1 LNQPKGKTMQ
11 LTINQLNR
19 EAATGII
26 TTVHWSASKTSGEH
40 TASSYGSVG
49 LTAGDT
55 VIPFAD
61 VTEANVKA
69 WLGTALDLTE
79 MEAALDAQ
87 LAALAAPAVLNGM
100 PWSAA

>member
-1 LNQPKGKTMQ
+1 MQ
-11 LTINQLNR
+11 ITINQLNR

-55 VIPFAD
+55 VIPFAN
-61 VTEANVKA
+61 VTEANVLA
-69 WLGTALDLTE
+69 WLGTALDLTD

-87 LAALAAPAVLNGM
+87 LAALAAPAVLDGT
-100 PWSAA
+100 PWTA

>member
-1 LNQPKGKTMQ
+1 MQ
-11 LTINQLNR
+11 LSINQLNR
-19 EAATGII
+19 EASTGII

-49 LTAGDT
+49 LTAGST

-61 VTEANVKA
+61 VTEANVLA
-69 WLGTALDLTE
+69 WLGTVLDTAE
-79 MEAALDAQ
+79 MEAGLDAQ

-100 PWSAA
+100 PWA

>member
-1 LNQPKGKTMQ
+1 MK

-49 LTAGDT
+49 LTAGDSI
-55 VIPFAD
+55 IPFAD
-61 VTEANVKA
+61 VTEANVQA
-69 WLGTALDLTE
+69 WLGTALDLTA

-87 LAALAAPAVLNGM
+87 LNDLAAPAVLDGL
-100 PWSAA
+100 PWAAP

>member
-1 LNQPKGKTMQ
+1 MQ

-19 EAATGII
+19 VASTGII

-55 VIPFAD
+55 VIPFAN
-61 VTEANVKA
+61 VTEANVQA
-69 WLGTALDLTE
+69 WLASALDLAE
-79 MEAALDAQ
+79 IEAALDAQ
-87 LAALAAPAVLNGM
+87 LAALTAPVVLDGF
-100 PWSAA
+100 PWA

>member
-1 LNQPKGKTMQ
+1 MQ

>member
-1 LNQPKGKTMQ
+1 MQ
-11 LTINQLNR
+11 ITINQLNR
-19 EAATGII
+19 EASTGII

-61 VTEANVKA
+61 VTEANVLA

-79 MEAALDAQ
+79 MEASLDTQ
-87 LAALAAPAVLNGM
+87 LAALAAPVVLDGL
-100 PWSAA
+100 PWAAA

>member
-1 LNQPKGKTMQ
+1 MK

-55 VIPFAD
+55 VIPFAN
-61 VTEANVKA
+61 VTEANVLA

-87 LAALAAPAVLNGM
+87 LAALAAPAVLDGM

>member
-1 LNQPKGKTMQ
+1 MNI
-11 LTINQLNR
+11 TINQLNR
-19 EAATGII
+19 EASTGII
-26 TTVHWSASKTSGEH
+26 TTVYWSASKTSGEH

-55 VIPFAD
+55 IIPFAD

-87 LAALAAPAVLNGM
+87 LAALAAPAVLDGM
-100 PWSAA
+100 PWAAA

>member
-1 LNQPKGKTMQ
+1 MNI
-11 LTINQLNR
+11 TINQLNR

-55 VIPFAD
+55 VIPFAN
-61 VTEANVKA
+61 VTEANVLA

-87 LAALAAPAVLNGM
+87 LAALAAPAVLDGM

>member
-1 LNQPKGKTMQ
+1 MQ

-55 VIPFAD
+55 VIPFAN

-69 WLGTALDLTE
+69 WLGTALDLE
-79 MEAALDAQ
+79 AMEAALDAQ
-87 LAALAAPAVLNGM
+87 LAALAAPAVLDGM

>member
-1 LNQPKGKTMQ
+1 MQ
-11 LTINQLNR
+11 ITINQLNR
-19 EAATGII
+19 EASTGII

-55 VIPFAD
+55 VIPFAN

-69 WLGTALDLTE
+69 WLATALDLTA
-79 MEAALDAQ
+79 MEASLDTQ
-87 LAALAAPAVLNGM
+87 LAALAAPAVLDGM

>member
-1 LNQPKGKTMQ
+1 MQ
-11 LTINQLNR
+11 LSINQLNR
-19 EAATGII
+19 EASTGII

-55 VIPFAD
+55 VIPFAN
-61 VTEANVKA
+61 VTEANVLA
-69 WLGTALDLTE
+69 WLGAALDLTE

-87 LAALAAPAVLNGM
+87 LAALAAPAVLDGM

>member
-1 LNQPKGKTMQ
+1 MKI
-11 LTINQLNR
+11 TINQLNR
-19 EAATGII
+19 EASTGII

-61 VTEANVKA
+61 VTEANVQA
-69 WLGTALDLTE
+69 WLGTALDL
-79 MEAALDAQ
+79 EAIEASLDTQ

>member
-1 LNQPKGKTMQ
+1 MQ
-11 LTINQLNR
+11 ITINQLNR
-19 EAATGII
+19 EASTGII

-69 WLGTALDLTE
+69 WLASALDLTE
-79 MEAALDAQ
+79 MEASLDTQ
-87 LAALAAPAVLNGM
+87 LAALAAPAVLDGM

>member
-1 LNQPKGKTMQ
+1 MK

-19 EAATGII
+19 EASTGII

-55 VIPFAD
+55 VIPFAN
-61 VTEANVKA
+61 VTEANVLA

-79 MEAALDAQ
+79 MEASLDTQ
-87 LAALAAPAVLNGM
+87 LAALAAPAVLDGM

>member
-1 LNQPKGKTMQ
+1 MNII
-11 LTINQLNR
+11 INQLNR
-19 EAATGII
+19 EASTGII

-69 WLGTALDLTE
+69 WLGAALDLAE

-87 LAALAAPAVLNGM
+87 LAALAAPAVLDGL
-100 PWSAA
+100 PWAAA

>member
-1 LNQPKGKTMQ
+1 MQ
-11 LTINQLNR
+11 ITINQLNR
-19 EAATGII
+19 AASTGII

-55 VIPFAD
+55 VIPFAN

-87 LAALAAPAVLNGM
+87 LAALAAPAVLDGM
-100 PWSAA
+100 PWSV

>member
-1 LNQPKGKTMQ
+1 MQ
-11 LTINQLNR
+11 ITINQLNR
-19 EAATGII
+19 EASTGII

-55 VIPFAD
+55 VIPFAN
-61 VTEANVKA
+61 VTEANVLA
-69 WLGTALDLTE
+69 WLGTALDLTT
-79 MEAALDAQ
+79 MEASLDTQ

-100 PWSAA
+100 PWSQA

>member
-1 LNQPKGKTMQ
+1 MQ

-19 EAATGII
+19 TASTGII

-55 VIPFAD
+55 VIPFAN

-69 WLGTALDLTE
+69 WLGEALNLTE
-79 MEAALDAQ
+79 MEAGLDAQ
-87 LAALAAPAVLNGM
+87 LAALVAPVMLDGLPWAAA
-100 PWSAA
+100 

>member
-1 LNQPKGKTMQ
+1 MQ

-19 EAATGII
+19 EASTGII

-61 VTEANVKA
+61 VTEANVLA
-69 WLGTALDLTE
+69 WLGTALDLTA
-79 MEAALDAQ
+79 MEASLDTQ
-87 LAALAAPAVLNGM
+87 LAALAAPAVLDGM
-100 PWSAA
+100 PWGAA

>member
-1 LNQPKGKTMQ
+1 MQ

-19 EAATGII
+19 EASTGII

-61 VTEANVKA
+61 VTEANVLA
-69 WLGTALDLTE
+69 WLGTAMDLE
-79 MEAALDAQ
+79 AMEASLDTQ
-87 LAALAAPAVLNGM
+87 LAALAAPAVLDGM
-100 PWSAA
+100 PWSV

>member
-1 LNQPKGKTMQ
+1 MQ

-19 EAATGII
+19 EASTGII

-49 LTAGDT
+49 LTAGET
-55 VIPFAD
+55 VIPFAN
-61 VTEANVKA
+61 VTEANVLA
-69 WLGTALDLTE
+69 WLGAALDLTE

-100 PWSAA
+100 PWSQA

>member
-1 LNQPKGKTMQ
+1 MQ
-11 LTINQLNR
+11 ITINQLNR
-19 EAATGII
+19 EASTGII

-55 VIPFAD
+55 VIPFAN
-61 VTEANVKA
+61 VTEANVLA
-69 WLGTALDLTE
+69 WLGAALDLTE

-87 LAALAAPAVLNGM
+87 LAALAAPAVLDGM
-100 PWSAA
+100 PWSV

>member
-1 LNQPKGKTMQ
+1 MQ
-11 LTINQLNR
+11 ITINQLNR

-55 VIPFAD
+55 VIPFAN
-61 VTEANVKA
+61 VTEANVLA
-69 WLGTALDLTE
+69 WLGEALNLTE
-79 MEAALDAQ
+79 VEAELDAQ
-87 LAALAAPAVLNGM
+87 LAALAAPAVLDGM

>member
-1 LNQPKGKTMQ
+1 MK

-19 EAATGII
+19 EASTGII
-26 TTVHWSASKTSGEH
+26 TTVHWRASKTSGEH

-55 VIPFAD
+55 VIPFAN
-61 VTEANVKA
+61 VTEANVLA
-69 WLGTALDLTE
+69 WLGAALDLTE

-87 LAALAAPAVLNGM
+87 LAALAAPAVLDGM